1 MRVNGEH
8 DAFKK
13 DGETNYPYESG
24 RLQAYLE
31 GLAERVESDVYSAE
45 EYVEELKNKGI
56 LED

>member
-8 DAFKK
+8 ESFKHN
-13 DGETNYPYESG
+13 GETNYPYESG

-31 GLAERVESDVYSAE
+31 GLAERVESDVYDAE
-45 EYVEELKNKGI
+45 EYVEMLKNKGI

>member
-8 DAFKK
+8 ESFKHN
-13 DGETNYPYESG
+13 GETNYAYQTG
-24 RLQAYLE
+24 QLQAYLE
-31 GLAERVESDVYSAE
+31 GLAERVESEVYDAE

>member
-8 DAFKK
+8 ESFKRN
-13 DGETNYPYESG
+13 GETNYPYESG

-31 GLAERVESDVYSAE
+31 GLAERVESDVYDAE

>member
-8 DAFKK
+8 ESFKRN
-13 DGETNYPYESG
+13 GETNYPYESG
-24 RLQAYLE
+24 QLQAIVE
-31 GLAERVESDVYSAE
+31 EMARRVESDVHDAE

>member
-8 DAFKK
+8 ESLKRN
-13 DGETNYPYESG
+13 GETNYPYESG

-31 GLAERVESDVYSAE
+31 GLAERVESDVYDAE
-45 EYVEELKNKGI
+45 EYVEMLKNKGI